1 MSDSHGAQPGLAH
14 HFETYEQQKE
24 SSFLGMWL
32 FLVQEVMF
40 FGGIFVVYVIY
51 RHMYPLAFEYGSQ
64 ALNWK
69 IGAAN
74 TAVLLFSSFTMVVAV
89 FGAQTGKKNLLI
101 GGLILTMLFGGLFLG
116 VKYFEYA
123 EKWEHHLVPGD
134 HFDWQA
140 YIDWAVSAGIEKPA
154 GSASVGSEIE
164 IFFSLYFAMT
174 GMHALHMIIGMG
186 IMVWMIFAAKRDRWT
201 PQNYNFVE
209 GFGLY
214 WHFVDI
220 VWIFL
225 FPFLY
230 LVGANSGGL

>member
-1 MSDSHGAQPGLAH
+1 MSDAHQPGLAH
-14 HFETYEQQKE
+14 HFESYEQQKE

-40 FGGIFVVYVIY
+40 FGGIFVTYVVY
-51 RHMYPLAFEYGSQ
+51 RTMYPLAFEYGSQ

-74 TAVLLFSSFTMVVAV
+74 TAVLLFSSFTMVLAV
-89 FGAQTGKKNLLI
+89 YGAQTGKKNLLI
-101 GGLILTMLFGGLFLG
+101 WGLVLTMVFGGIFLG
-116 VKYFEYA
+116 VKYVEYS
-123 EKWEHHLVPGD
+123 EKWEHHLVPGE
-134 HFDWQA
+134 HFDWNA
-140 YIDWAVSAGIEKPA
+140 YTAWAGKDMPI
-154 GSASVGSEIE
+154 GSEIQ

-174 GMHALHMIIGMG
+174 GMHALHMVVGMG
-186 IMVWMIFAAKRDRWT
+186 IIVWMLFAASRDRWT